1 MTEDDRA
8 ARFFRDMVANT
19 EKMVK
24 ARQLF
29 EQTKDEDVT
38 IGTTPKQLVMRRDK
52 VELFHYEPMAE
63 PIAKTPVLLAYGLIG
78 RYTMADLQP
87 DRSLVRSLLSKGLD
101 LWLIDWG
108 QPGRTER
115 WLTIDDYVD
124 DYIDAAVDR
133 IAQETGHDRIT
144 LLGICEG
151 GVFTTC
157 YAALHPEKVKNL
169 VITITPIDFHADV
182 KDKAAHHG
190 FLNIWTRSLD
200 PEDIDNLVDTYGV
213 VPGEFMSSVFS
224 MMTPMRSLT
233 KYNVDLIDVVDDE
246 AKFMNFLRMEK
257 WLADRPHHPGEAA
270 KQWLKD
276 LYQENR
282 LLDGSFE
289 LSGRRVD
296 LKSITAP
303 VLNVFALDDHII
315 PPDCSRALGA
325 KIGSQDYTE
334 IPLPGG
340 HVDWIGTSL
349 GGLIG
354 MVLAALPGSPIRRIV
369 INDIGPHLPW
379 AGLLRLGANLNDAPK
394 SFETI
399 DQAEG
404 YYRLVLAPFGQLED
418 EHWRHLTTH
427 SVAWSAEER
436 CFRPLCDPNIAHA
449 FRNPWHYSVD
459 LWRYWDAIDVPILV
473 VRGQQSD
480 LLPEAVL
487 KDMVRRNRNVSAHT
501 VQNCGHAPALILD
514 DQIEVVTKFLNGGDI
529 RTR

>member
-1 MTEDDRA
+1 MTEENQA
-8 ARFFRDMVANT
+8 ARFFGEIAANT
-19 EKMVK
+19 EKLVK
-24 ARQLF
+24 ATQLF
-29 EQTKDEDVT
+29 GQTRDEDVA
-38 IGTTPKQLVMRRDK
+38 IGTTPKHLVMRRDK
-52 VELFHYEPMAE
+52 VELFRYEPAAE
-63 PIAKTPVLLAYGLIG
+63 PTATTPVLLAYGLIG

-124 DYIDAAVDR
+124 DYIDASVDR
-133 IAQETGHDRIT
+133 ICRETGHDQVT

-169 VITITPIDFHADV
+169 VLTITPIDFHADV
-182 KDKAAHHG
+182 KDTAAHHG

-200 PEDIDNLVDTYGV
+200 PEDIDKLVDTYGV
-213 VPGEFMSSVFS
+213 LPGEFMSSVFS

-246 AKFMNFLRMEK
+246 AKFLNFLRMEK

-270 KQWLKD
+270 KQWLKE

-282 LLDGSFE
+282 LVDGSFV
-289 LSGRRVD
+289 LSGRQVD

-325 KIGSQDYTE
+325 KIGSKDYTE

-340 HVDWIGTSL
+340 HVGLFVSSKSQGKLSKSIADW
-349 GGLIG
+349 
-354 MVLAALPGSPIRRIV
+354 
-369 INDIGPHLPW
+369 
-379 AGLLRLGANLNDAPK
+379 
-394 SFETI
+394 
-399 DQAEG
+399 
-404 YYRLVLAPFGQLED
+404 
-418 EHWRHLTTH
+418 
-427 SVAWSAEER
+427 
-436 CFRPLCDPNIAHA
+436 LCARDTQTESHP
-449 FRNPWHYSVD
+449 
-459 LWRYWDAIDVPILV
+459 
-473 VRGQQSD
+473 
-480 LLPEAVL
+480 
-487 KDMVRRNRNVSAHT
+487 
-501 VQNCGHAPALILD
+501 
-514 DQIEVVTKFLNGGDI
+514 
-529 RTR
+529 

>member
-8 ARFFRDMVANT
+8 ARFFRDIVANT

-24 ARQLF
+24 ATQLF
-29 EQTKDEDVT
+29 GQTKDEDVA
-38 IGTTPKQLVMRRDK
+38 IGTTPKHLVTRRDK
-52 VELFHYEPMAE
+52 VELFHYEPMAKAT
-63 PIAKTPVLLAYGLIG
+63 AKTPVLLAYGLIG

-124 DYIDAAVDR
+124 DYINAAVDR
-133 IAQETGHDRIT
+133 IAQETGHDQVT

-282 LLDGSFE
+282 LVDGSFV
-289 LSGRRVD
+289 LSGRQVD

-325 KIGSQDYTE
+325 KVGSRDYTE

-340 HVDWIGTSL
+340 HVGLFVSSKSQGKLSQSIADWLVARDAAIGS
-349 GGLIG
+349 
-354 MVLAALPGSPIRRIV
+354 
-369 INDIGPHLPW
+369 
-379 AGLLRLGANLNDAPK
+379 
-394 SFETI
+394 
-399 DQAEG
+399 
-404 YYRLVLAPFGQLED
+404 
-418 EHWRHLTTH
+418 
-427 SVAWSAEER
+427 
-436 CFRPLCDPNIAHA
+436 
-449 FRNPWHYSVD
+449 
-459 LWRYWDAIDVPILV
+459 
-473 VRGQQSD
+473 
-480 LLPEAVL
+480 EA
-487 KDMVRRNRNVSAHT
+487 
-501 VQNCGHAPALILD
+501 
-514 DQIEVVTKFLNGGDI
+514 
-529 RTR
+529 

>member
-1 MTEDDRA
+1 MTQENPA
-8 ARFFRDMVANT
+8 ARFFGDMAVNT
-19 EKMVK
+19 EKLIK
-24 ARQLF
+24 ATQLF
-29 EQTKDEDVT
+29 GQTKDQDVA
-38 IGTTPKQLVMRRDK
+38 IGTTPKHLVMRRDK
-52 VELFHYEPMAE
+52 VELFRYE
-63 PIAKTPVLLAYGLIG
+63 PIAEPTATTPVLLAYGLIG

-115 WLTIDDYVD
+115 WLTIDDYVN

-133 IAQETGHDRIT
+133 ICQETGHDQVT

-169 VITITPIDFHADV
+169 VLTITPIDFHADV
-182 KDKAAHHG
+182 KDTAAHHG

-200 PEDIDNLVDTYGV
+200 PEDIDKLVDTYGV
-213 VPGEFMSSVFS
+213 LPGEFMSSVFS

-270 KQWLKD
+270 KQWLKE

-282 LLDGSFE
+282 LVDGTFV
-289 LSGRRVD
+289 LSGRQVD

-315 PPDCSRALGA
+315 PPDCSRALRA

-340 HVDWIGTSL
+340 HVGLFVSSKSQGKLSQSIADWL
-349 GGLIG
+349 C
-354 MVLAALPGSPIRRIV
+354 AR
-369 INDIGPHLPW
+369 
-379 AGLLRLGANLNDAPK
+379 DASTESHP
-394 SFETI
+394 
-399 DQAEG
+399 
-404 YYRLVLAPFGQLED
+404 
-418 EHWRHLTTH
+418 
-427 SVAWSAEER
+427 
-436 CFRPLCDPNIAHA
+436 
-449 FRNPWHYSVD
+449 
-459 LWRYWDAIDVPILV
+459 
-473 VRGQQSD
+473 
-480 LLPEAVL
+480 
-487 KDMVRRNRNVSAHT
+487 
-501 VQNCGHAPALILD
+501 
-514 DQIEVVTKFLNGGDI
+514 
-529 RTR
+529 